1 MCEQKKFNGLPVKT
15 PFSISSFIKAV
26 LQYPKDKKIR
36 FTGDTKF
43 TIISIRIFAGYRTK
57 DAPFAAG
64 RPSRTGRGCVG
75 CRS

>member
-36 FTGDTKF
+36 FTGDTKS
-43 TIISIRIFAGYRTK
+43 TIISIRLCVAV
-57 DAPFAAG
+57 AG
-64 RPSRTGRGCVG
+64 RAEVVPFVVN
-75 CRS
+75 